1 MLWFH
6 ILDRLARMSSSSDNS
21 QVVNQLPISIDF
33 AKDPNIFYSQLTNLY
48 KKMASSTNSR
58 ELGFYFPQETATFSE
73 FFVPNDPQKRRN
85 VYRMVVDFGALPAAG
100 TKSVAHDIA
109 FDSNYRLT
117 RLYGAATDPIGLNYI
132 PLPYASPTLNENIS
146 LNLDSTNVNVT
157 VGIDRSA
164 FTDTYIVIE
173 FTKN

>member
-1 MLWFH
+1 
-6 ILDRLARMSSSSDNS
+6 MSFSSDNP
-21 QVVNQLPISIDF
+21 QVANQLPLSIDF
-33 AKDPNIFYSQLTNLY
+33 SKDPDQFYIQITNLY
-48 KKMASSTNSR
+48 KKVAFSVNSR
-58 ELGFYFPQETATFSE
+58 ELGFYFPEETATFME
-73 FFVPNDPQKRRN
+73 FFDPNNTQNRRN
-85 VYRMVVDFGALPAAG
+85 VYRKVIDFGALPAAG
-100 TKSVAHDIA
+100 TKSVAHDIT
-109 FDSNYRLT
+109 FDSDYRLT

-173 FTKN
+173 YTKN